1 MHELD
6 DVKLPKGYKP
16 SPDEAYMCP
25 NQRIYFRNLLL
36 DWKKQLQR
44 DAERTVSVMNEE
56 KAVFADPT
64 DRATLETDRN
74 FELRTRDR
82 ERKLIVKIDNTIE
95 KIMDDEYGYCDE
107 CGVEI
112 GIKRLEARP
121 VTDLCIDCKTK
132 EERLEK
138 VRRPDFEDEMED
150 DSSSGGDEEY

>member
-1 MHELD
+1 MNEID
-6 DVKLPKGYKP
+6 EIKLPKGYKP
-16 SPDEAYMCP
+16 SADEEYMCP
-25 NQRIYFRNLLL
+25 NQRAFFRHLLL

-44 DAERTVSVMNEE
+44 DAERTVTGMNEE

-82 ERKLIVKIDNTIE
+82 ERKLIVKIDHTIE
-95 KIMDDEYGYCDE
+95 KIMDDDYGFCEE

-138 VRRPDFEDEMED
+138 VRRPDSEDDMED